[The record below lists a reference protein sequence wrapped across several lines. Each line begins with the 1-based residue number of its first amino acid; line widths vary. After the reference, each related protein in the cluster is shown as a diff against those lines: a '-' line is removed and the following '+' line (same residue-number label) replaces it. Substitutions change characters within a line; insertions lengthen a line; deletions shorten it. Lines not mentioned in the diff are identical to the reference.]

1 MSARA
6 AGGGLQN
13 RSPVRAADQPL
24 TAFEHRRVKLI
35 WALLFLSSLPW
46 GNPTREIFIPKRFE
60 QVGTALCL
68 GMAVVLA
75 LALNRS
81 LRIRG
86 AGFVWLYAGL
96 VVVALLPVLGGWAG
110 LGSLFR
116 AGRFGVA
123 LVVMLLLSRYW
134 MRDRDVLLESHLA
147 VMKFLLVTVG
157 LALAVGLGLNS
168 EGRLFGQIPALEPPQ
183 VGQIAGVLAGVSLLL
198 VVSRVVPARR
208 GLIWC
213 TVGVVFLV
221 LSYTRTAMVALVV
234 GLLLG
239 VVSLITTSKRARAV
253 LTVLL
258 LAGPIIVMLVGPVAD
273 AWFKRGQDD
282 AQFATLTGRTNAWD
296 RVYAFERDEWTELFG
311 VGLTDKSIDGLPID
325 SGMLSVYHE
334 EGMVGVVI
342 VVGILTALV
351 VSTVFA
357 PPGPRRAVALFLVT
371 YCIVASYT
379 ETGVGD
385 MSSYVLS
392 LAIAASLVWGRSS
405 RSKGP
410 MKVKF

>member
-1 MSARA
+1 
-6 AGGGLQN
+6 
-13 RSPVRAADQPL
+13 
-24 TAFEHRRVKLI
+24 
-35 WALLFLSSLPW
+35 
-46 GNPTREIFIPKRFE
+46 
-60 QVGTALCL
+60 
-68 GMAVVLA
+68 MA
-75 LALNRS
+75 
-81 LRIRG
+81 
-86 AGFVWLYAGL
+86 
-96 VVVALLPVLGGWAG
+96 
-110 LGSLFR
+110 
-116 AGRFGVA
+116 
-123 LVVMLLLSRYW
+123 
-134 MRDRDVLLESHLA
+134 
-147 VMKFLLVTVG
+147 
-157 LALAVGLGLNS
+157 GLGLNG

-282 AQFATLTGRTNAWD
+282 AQFATLTGRTSAWD
-296 RVYAFERDEWTELFG
+296 RVYAFERDERTELFG

-334 EGMVGVVI
+334 EGMVGVVV
-342 VVGILTALV
+342 VVGIFTVLV
-351 VSTVFA
+351 ASTVFA

-385 MSSYVLS
+385 MSSYILS
-392 LAIAASLVWGRSS
+392 LVIAASLVWGRSS
-405 RSKGP
+405 RPRGP